1 MHSRKQI
8 QSVGSHH
15 IGIATIAATLALLLA
30 SAQMASA
37 QAPISPPDDSPYR
50 TQPSGPFQI
59 MDNIYV
65 VGETLH
71 LTNYLITTDEG
82 HILIDGAFEES
93 VPKIQANIE
102 ELGFRIADVRYL
114 VGSHAHG
121 DHVAGFG
128 RLQELSGAEIIAGA
142 RDVGVLQDGGVTDF
156 RSDGEQQ
163 WRPVTVDRGIA
174 DGDELRLGD
183 TVLTAHAT
191 PGHTKGCTTW
201 TMTAEE
207 NGVEYDVIFFCGT
220 NIANNA
226 LPLIGHPKYP
236 EMADDFAG
244 TFAKLKAIEVAVY
257 LGGHGYWFWVEDKLA
272 QRAAG
277 AAENPFIDPEGWE
290 RALAVFEQRYL
301 DLLANER

>member
-1 MHSRKQI
+1 MNRNKQI
-8 QSVGSHH
+8 RSLRAHSVCAS
-15 IGIATIAATLALLLA
+15 AAATLALVLCF
-30 SAQMASA
+30 AQPAGA
-37 QAPISPPDDSPYR
+37 QEPISPPEGTPYR
-50 TQPSGPFQI
+50 DDPVGPYQI

-71 LTNYLITTDEG
+71 LTNYLITSDDG
-82 HILIDGAFEES
+82 HILIDSGYEES

-102 ELGFRIADVRYL
+102 ELGFRMQDIRYL

-121 DHVAGFG
+121 DHVAGIA
-128 RLQELSGAEIIAGA
+128 RLKELTGAEVVAGR
-142 RDVGVLQDGGVTDF
+142 RDVGVLEDGGVTDF
-156 RSDGEQQ
+156 RSDGQQQ
-163 WRPVTVDRGIA
+163 WRPVNVDLAID

-207 NGVEYDVIFFCGT
+207 DGTEYDVILFCGT
-220 NIANNA
+220 NIADSA
-226 LPLIGHPKYP
+226 LPVNGHPKYP
-236 EMADDFAG
+236 EMASDFAG
-244 TFAKLKAIEVAVY
+244 TFERLNSLEVDVY

-272 QRAAG
+272 ARAAG
-277 AAENPFIDPEGWE
+277 ATENPFIDPEGWQ

-301 DLLANER
+301 DRLADER

>member
-1 MHSRKQI
+1 MNWTKQI
-8 QSVGSHH
+8 HPLGAHSVCAG
-15 IGIATIAATLALLLA
+15 AAATLALALCF
-30 SAQMASA
+30 AQPAGA
-37 QAPISPPDDSPYR
+37 QEPISPPEGTPYR
-50 TQPSGPFQI
+50 DDPAGPFQI
-59 MDNIYV
+59 IDNIYV

-93 VPKIQANIE
+93 VPKIQENIE
-102 ELGFRIADVRYL
+102 ELGFRIEDIRYL
-114 VGSHAHG
+114 VGTHAHG
-121 DHVAGFG
+121 DHVAGLA
-128 RLQELSGAEIIAGA
+128 RLKELSGGEIMAGV

-156 RSDGEQQ
+156 RSDGRQQ
-163 WRPVTVDRGIA
+163 WRPSTVDRA
-174 DGDELRLGD
+174 LDDGDEIRLGG

-191 PGHTKGCTTW
+191 PGHTKGCTTL

-220 NIANNA
+220 NIADSA
-226 LPLIGHPKYP
+226 LPLFGHPKYP

-244 TFAKLKAIEVAVY
+244 TFARLKTIPVDVY

-277 AAENPFIDPEGWE
+277 ATENPFIDPEGWQ

-301 DLLANER
+301 DRLADER